1 MSHPSTASHNPNGVS
16 SNEHLN
22 STVGS
27 HAKID
32 GKEQH
37 TIATLPGASS
47 WVNADPTSKPL

>member
-1 MSHPSTASHNPNGVS
+1 MSHPSSSHNAASN

-27 HAKID
+27 HAN

-37 TIATLPGASS
+37 TIATLPSLLGA
-47 WVNADPTSKPL
+47 